1 MSTSVS
7 TISSKQNEP
16 SISQPGLR
24 RPTVDDDDA
33 ISPIDSYCKVASTD
47 ATVEITTED
56 VPLIINGR
64 EINVR
69 LINNLSNTYPF
80 DLFEYEQ
87 RNCVVSNS
95 KGEVISEIKD
105 VEVPKHWSLS
115 ATNIFISK
123 YFRKAG
129 IDTRIIKEGKEVSI
143 CQAIYRLARTFADK
157 GHEYGHFPDC
167 EAAYVRL
174 VKSMISQKTV
184 PASPQWFST
193 GLHHVYGITGPT
205 QGRSY
210 VDEFAEV
217 PALVRCV
224 DSYSHPQVHACFING
239 IVDDLVNDSGIM
251 HNVTTQ
257 ATIFKGG
264 SGSGE
269 NYSALRGKGE
279 KLTGG
284 GTSSGVIS
292 WMKIGDATAGAIKS
306 GGITRRAA
314 KMVILNDDHPDIEE
328 FVTWKQYE
336 EAKAKALIAMG
347 YDSHFEGEAY
357 ATVSGQNANNS
368 VRLSDKFMHAKETDG
383 NWDLIRRT
391 DGTVHK
397 TIKARA
403 LWDLIV
409 KAAWDCADPGL
420 QFDTTINNMNTCA
433 NSGRINASNPC
444 SEYMHLN
451 NTGCNLSSHNTE
463 KFMDH
468 ETGVF
473 DHQGWIEENDLWTRV
488 LDITVSMASY
498 PSDAI
503 AWGSYNYRTLGLG
516 YANIGTSLMCM
527 GLAYDSDE
535 GRENAA
541 FITALMGGAASL
553 CSANMARDIGT
564 FPKFKE
570 NREPCLKVL
579 QTHVESAY
587 KINKAL
593 LHPSLLPYYD
603 AMIHSWTSAYE
614 TAKMYGM
621 RNAQLTLLA
630 PTGTIGFIMDC
641 DTTGIEP
648 DFALIKYKT
657 MAGGG
662 YVKIVNQAVGPA
674 LRALKYSETNIA
686 DIVEY
691 LNKWGN
697 IETCPLLDPKHVSLF
712 DTATANGKLQTAA
725 SVVLEPLGYTYSQI
739 KNICDYFTT
748 NGVLSECKDIKVD
761 DYKTFLS
768 CLPHVGGERFIAP
781 VGHVKMMAAVQPFL
795 SGAISKT
802 VNMPE
807 SSTLEDVSEIYTL
820 AWKLGVKAVALYRDN
835 CKGSQ
840 VLSTSKADTSVAAPQ
855 IVEKI
860 VEKVIVK
867 EVRARR
873 KLPAIR
879 NGKTISAD
887 IDGQSVFI
895 HTGEY
900 EDGTLGEV
908 FIDTYK
914 QGSPFKGLLDLL
926 AISVSYGL
934 QHGVPLQMYIDK
946 FTLTQFEPAGH
957 VKHPFIKKCTSI
969 PDYVFR
975 ELGRI
980 YLNDYNL
987 VHIKPQG
994 VDSDDEDHYNEH
1006 LSAYQHA
1013 DIHHRAES
1021 DTLPPVTRPL
1031 VMRSKPSHK
1040 GPLCKFCGFETV
1052 MSGTCHK
1059 CLNCGQT
1066 NGC

>member
-1 MSTSVS
+1 MSS
-7 TISSKQNEP
+7 
-16 SISQPGLR
+16 
-24 RPTVDDDDA
+24 
-33 ISPIDSYCKVASTD
+33 
-47 ATVEITTED
+47 
-56 VPLIINGR
+56 
-64 EINVR
+64 
-69 LINNLSNTYPF
+69 TYPF
-80 DLFEYEQ
+80 NLFEYEQ
-87 RNCVVSNS
+87 RDCVVSNS

-123 YFRKAG
+123 YLRKAG
-129 IDTRIIKEGKEVSI
+129 IDTRIIKEGREVSI
-143 CQAIYRLARTFADK
+143 CQAVYRLARTFADK

-167 EAAYVRL
+167 ENAYVRL

-193 GLHHVYGITGPT
+193 GLYHVYGITGQT

-210 VDEFAEV
+210 IDESAEK
-217 PALVRCV
+217 PYLVRCV

-239 IVDDLVNDSGIM
+239 IVDDLVNESGIM
-251 HNVTTQ
+251 DNVLTQ

-357 ATVSGQNANNS
+357 STVSGQNANNT

-383 NWDLIRRT
+383 DWDLIRRT
-391 DGTVHK
+391 DGKVHK

-420 QFDTTINNMNTCA
+420 QFDTTINDMNTCA
-433 NSGRINASNPC
+433 NSGKIDASNPC

-451 NTGCNLSSHNTE
+451 NTGCNLASHNTE

-468 ETGVF
+468 KKGTF
-473 DHQGWIEENDLWTRV
+473 DAKDWTEENDLWTRV

-503 AWGSYNYRTLGLG
+503 AWGSYNYRTVGLG

-541 FITALMGGAASL
+541 FITALMGGASCLA
-553 CSANMARDIGT
+553 SANMAKELGP
-564 FPKFKE
+564 FPKFAE

-579 QTHVESAY
+579 RKHAHSATLI
-587 KINKAL
+587 KREL
-593 LHPSLLPYYD
+593 LHPALAPYYD
-603 AMIHSWTSAYE
+603 LMIETWNSAVTVGE
-614 TAKMYGM
+614 EYGM
-621 RNAQLTLLA
+621 RTAQETLLA

-648 DFALIKYKT
+648 DFGLIKYKT

-674 LRALKYSETNIA
+674 LRALKYQEEDIIA
-686 DIVEY
+686 IVAY

-697 IETCPLLDPKHVSLF
+697 IETCPLLHPKHVSLF
-712 DTATANGKLQTAA
+712 DTAMTNGKLSTAA
-725 SVVLEPLGYTYSQI
+725 TVVLDPLGYTYSQI
-739 KNICDYFTT
+739 KNICDYFTLHGNL
-748 NGVLSECKDIKVD
+748 NGCFDIKISDHSV
-761 DYKTFLS
+761 FMS
-768 CLPHVGGERFIAP
+768 CLPHVGGQRFIAP

-840 VLSTSKADTSVAAPQ
+840 VLSTSKADTTVAAPQ
-855 IVEKI
+855 IVVKEI
-860 VEKVIVK
+860 IK
-867 EVRARR
+867 EVRSRR

-879 NGKTISAD
+879 SGKTISAD
-887 IDGQSVFI
+887 VAGQSVFI

-934 QHGVPLQMYIDK
+934 QHGVPLETYVDK
-946 FTLTQFEPAGH
+946 FTLTQFEPAGS

-980 YLNDYNL
+980 YLNDYSL
-987 VHIKPQG
+987 VHVKPQG
-994 VDSDDEDHYNEH
+994 MESYEVEPHLHYDLKSDK
-1006 LSAYQHA
+1006 
-1013 DIHHRAES
+1013 
-1021 DTLPPVTRPL
+1021 LPPVSPPL
-1031 VMRSKPSHK
+1031 VTSSKPSHK
-1040 GPLCKFCGFETV
+1040 GPICKFCGFETI

-1066 NGC
+1066 SGC